1 MPATLILGVRG
12 QLGTAL
18 HARMPQAIGLG
29 RAELNVDDLDNLAH
43 TLDEHQPQQ
52 IINCTAWNQ
61 VDLAETETAAAF
73 HTNALVPRALAR
85 YCQQRECRLVHVSTD
100 YVFGGNANP
109 GRGWTEDD
117 RPIPSSVYG
126 SSKLAG
132 ENFVLTECPA
142 AQVIRTCGLYGF
154 GGNGNFVTT
163 MLKLARAGRSLK
175 VVDDQICTPTL
186 VEDLAVAIEALL
198 ASSEPG
204 LFHVTNRG
212 HSSWFEFAQQIF
224 SLADVQADL
233 SPVSSAEYGAA
244 ARRPAWSVLD
254 CSRFERVTGQTLP
267 TLDDALGRFLSEHD
281 TVD

>member
-18 HARMPQAIGLG
+18 HARLPQAIGLG

-43 TLDEHQPQQ
+43 TLDDHQPQQ

-61 VDLAETETAAAF
+61 VDLAETDAAAAF

-109 GRGWTEDD
+109 SRGWTEVD
-117 RPIPSSVYG
+117 RPIPASVYG

-142 AQVIRTCGLYGF
+142 AQVIRTCGLYGY
-154 GGNGNFVTT
+154 GGKGNFVTT
-163 MLKLARAGRSLK
+163 MLKLARAGKSLR
-175 VVDDQICTPTL
+175 VVDDQICTPTS

-212 HSSWFEFAQQIF
+212 QTSWFEFAQQIF
-224 SLADVQADL
+224 SLAGVQADL
-233 SPVSSAEYGAA
+233 SPVSSVEYGAP

-267 TLDDALGRFLSEHD
+267 SLEDTIGRFLGEHD
-281 TVD
+281 TVE

>member
-109 GRGWTEDD
+109 ERGWTEDD

-224 SLADVQADL
+224 SLAGVQADL

-267 TLDDALGRFLSEHD
+267 TLDDALSRFLSEHD